1 MKGFCLFYKVTEREH
16 GQIYIKRAKY
26 FVKRN
31 NQYQIRLRTNIMISA
46 KSGKSSTEKTITIVF
61 VGSPERVAP
70 QVDGLNVH

>member
-26 FVKRN
+26 FVKRK

-46 KSGKSSTEKTITIVF
+46 KS
-61 VGSPERVAP
+61 
-70 QVDGLNVH
+70 